1 VSVVSRDLS
10 YTIFYLLRAL
20 ESMEPGLVRYGRECR
35 LTQVTI
41 MHTRSIR
48 PDLWQ
53 ARIAL
58 LAIIVLQFLV
68 QTVIDMPAGRI
79 WLLAGA
85 EVVLLL
91 SLTVAS
97 ERHLRHIH
105 AGGDVTR
112 HFLGHHGGFS
122 RVLAVILI
130 GIVSLVNAI
139 GLVSLIAALLTASK
153 ATGFSLLADAVNLF
167 ATNVIIFGLWYWEL
181 DRGGPFKRAC
191 THPSPP
197 DFLFPQMSLGDQERA
212 SINATNWRPCLID
225 YLFLA
230 FTNATAFSP
239 TDTLPLTVLAKISMM
254 LQAAVSLMTI
264 AIVAARAVN
273 ILG

>member
-1 VSVVSRDLS
+1 
-10 YTIFYLLRAL
+10 
-20 ESMEPGLVRYGRECR
+20 
-35 LTQVTI
+35 

-48 PDLWQ
+48 PELWQ

-58 LAIIVLQFLV
+58 FAIIVLQFLV
-68 QTVIDMPAGRI
+68 QTVIKMPAGRI

-85 EVVLLL
+85 EVVLLF
-91 SLTVAS
+91 SLTVSS

-122 RVLAVILI
+122 RVLALCLI
-130 GIVSLVNAI
+130 GMVSLVNAI
-139 GLVSLIAALLTASK
+139 GLASLIVALLTASK
-153 ATGFSLLADAVNLF
+153 ESGLTLLADAVNLF

-181 DRGGPFKRAC
+181 DQGGPFKRAC

-197 DFLFPQMSLGDQERA
+197 DFLFPQMSLGDEERA
-212 SINATNWRPCLID
+212 LIGAAHWRPSPID

-239 TDTLPLTVLAKISMM
+239 TDTLPLTAKAKISMM
-254 LQAAVSLMTI
+254 VQAAVSLMTI